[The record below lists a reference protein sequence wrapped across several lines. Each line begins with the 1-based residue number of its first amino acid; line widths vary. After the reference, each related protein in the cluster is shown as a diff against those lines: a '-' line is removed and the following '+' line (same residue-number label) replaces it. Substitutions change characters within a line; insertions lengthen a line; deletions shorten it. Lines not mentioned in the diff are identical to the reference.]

1 MPLEVGGL
9 EVRMNAAVRVSAATA
24 ALFLA
29 SVGGAGAAV
38 AQTGDCDDAGA
49 GYAPGGVCS
58 IEVDVDALCP
68 EGKPTLAYEVSTEG
82 SASTVNITWLL
93 SSGADVALADQPLT
107 GSLAW
112 PASNPTQVQ
121 VRFDVENISAVTTV
135 AAPECVTPG
144 GGVGGSGAGKT
155 PTAAGPALAETG
167 SDVAPL
173 LAAAGGLVVAGAVAV
188 AAARGRRT
196 DTVG

>member
-38 AQTGDCDDAGA
+38 AQTGECDDQGA
-49 GYAPGGVCS
+49 GYAPGGVCG

-68 EGKPTLAYEVSTEG
+68 EGEPTLAYEVTTEG
-82 SASTVNITWLL
+82 SASTVDITWMY
-93 SSGADVALADQPLT
+93 SGTDVALADQPLT
-107 GSLAW
+107 GSLPW

-155 PTAAGPALAETG
+155 PTAAGPSLAETG

-196 DTVG
+196 DTVA